1 MRRSRGQLYS
11 LTVVPIREA
20 QPGEEPEILSM
31 YEWLFAP
38 PGVKPPQW
46 DPAAALDRLG
56 EAIVSPRS
64 TILVA
69 ENDAALIA
77 FCTAYVEFNS
87 VRFGR
92 RCWVEDLAV
101 DPERRSRG
109 VGTALLAAAREWA
122 RGAGATH
129 LELDS
134 GLARADAHRFY
145 EREGGTRQ
153 SYTFGWDLT
162 PER

>member
-1 MRRSRGQLYS
+1 M
-11 LTVVPIREA
+11 TVAIREA
-20 QPGEEPEILSM
+20 RPSEERAIIGM

-38 PGVKPPQW
+38 PGLRPSRW
-46 DPAAALDRLG
+46 DPDAALAALN

-69 ENDAALIA
+69 EADGELIG
-77 FCTAYVEFNS
+77 FCTAYVEFTS

-101 DPERRSRG
+101 DPERRSLG
-109 VGTALLAAAREWA
+109 VGTALLAGARDWG
-122 RGAGATH
+122 RRAGATH

-134 GLARADAHRFY
+134 GLTRTDAHRFY
-145 EREGGTRQ
+145 EREGGARQ
-153 SYTFGWDLT
+153 SYTFGWDLS
-162 PER
+162 

>member
-1 MRRSRGQLYS
+1 
-11 LTVVPIREA
+11 VAHAVREA
-20 QPGEEPEILSM
+20 RPGEEEALVAM

-38 PGVKPPQW
+38 PGSKPEGW
-46 DPAAALDRLG
+46 DPERARERLG
-56 EAIVSPRS
+56 EAITSPRS

-69 ENDAALIA
+69 EEDGALIGL
-77 FCTAYVEFNS
+77 CSAYLDIDS
-87 VRFGR
+87 VRFGP

-101 DPERRSRG
+101 DPERRSEG
-109 VGTALLAAAREWA
+109 VGAALLDAAREWA
-122 RGAGATH
+122 RAAGASH

-153 SYTFGWDLT
+153 SYSFNWELRSPSG
-162 PER
+162 